1 VHLVLLG
8 IASESESSAVW
19 GVCLL
24 LVAAISL
31 FAWIGNTRRWHA
43 IMDTPTSS
51 IDSAAQ
57 GYVELTG
64 RAHWPEHPPLVSE
77 LRGTPCCWY
86 WFRIEKRNSKHNWVV
101 ERDGESDAP
110 FLLVDSSGTCIV
122 HPAEAELHSS
132 RRETWRA
139 GDKRHT
145 EMTILPGDPLYAI
158 GDFSTLRPL
167 EGPAAIDAEVGRL
180 LASWKLDPL
189 LLRERFDLNRD
200 GNIDLNE
207 WALARSQARREAKA
221 RVVQAA
227 AAPAVHMM
235 RRPVDDRR
243 FLLSNLSP
251 EKLAR
256 KYQLWKWLH
265 LTLFFVCLGVGTSL
279 LAS

>member
-1 VHLVLLG
+1 MHLVLLG

-19 GVCLL
+19 GGCLL
-24 LVAAISL
+24 LVAVISL
-31 FAWIGNTRRWHA
+31 FAWIGNVRRWRA
-43 IMDTPTSS
+43 IVDTPTSS

-64 RAHWPEHPPLVSE
+64 KALWPEGAPLLSE
-77 LRGTPCCWY
+77 LRQTPCCWY
-86 WFRIEKRNSKHNWVV
+86 WFRIEKRNSKDNWVV
-101 ERDGESDAP
+101 EHEGESDAQ

-145 EMTILPGDPLYAI
+145 EMTIRPGDPLYAI

-167 EGPAAIDAEVGRL
+167 EGPAAVNAEIGRL
-180 LASWKLDPL
+180 LASWKLDPM
-189 LLRERFDLNRD
+189 LLRDRFDLNRD
-200 GNIDLNE
+200 GNIDLKE

-221 RVVQAA
+221 QVVQAA

-235 RRPVDDRR
+235 RRPADHRL
-243 FLLSNLSP
+243 FLLSNMSP
-251 EKLAR
+251 ERLAR
-256 KYQLWKWLH
+256 KYLLWKWLH
-265 LTLFFVCLGVGTSL
+265 LTLFFVGLGVGTSL
-279 LAS
+279 LVS

>member
-1 VHLVLLG
+1 MHLVLLG

-19 GVCLL
+19 GGCLL
-24 LVAAISL
+24 LVAVISL
-31 FAWIGNTRRWHA
+31 FAWIGNVRRWRA
-43 IMDTPTSS
+43 IVDTPTSS

-64 RAHWPEHPPLVSE
+64 KALWPEGAPLLSE
-77 LRGTPCCWY
+77 LRQTPCCWY
-86 WFRIEKRNSKHNWVV
+86 WFRIEKRNSKDNWVV
-101 ERDGESDAP
+101 EHEGESDAQ

-145 EMTILPGDPLYAI
+145 EMTIRPGDPLYAI

-167 EGPAAIDAEVGRL
+167 EGPAAVNAEIGRL
-180 LASWKLDPL
+180 LASWKLDPM
-189 LLRERFDLNRD
+189 LLRDRFDLNRD
-200 GNIDLNE
+200 GNIDLKE

-221 RVVQAA
+221 QVVQAA

-235 RRPVDDRR
+235 RRPADHRL
-243 FLLSNLSP
+243 FLLSNMSP
-251 EKLAR
+251 ERLAR
-256 KYQLWKWLH
+256 KYLLWKWLH
-265 LTLFFVCLGVGTSL
+265 LTLFFVGLGIGTSL
-279 LAS
+279 LVS